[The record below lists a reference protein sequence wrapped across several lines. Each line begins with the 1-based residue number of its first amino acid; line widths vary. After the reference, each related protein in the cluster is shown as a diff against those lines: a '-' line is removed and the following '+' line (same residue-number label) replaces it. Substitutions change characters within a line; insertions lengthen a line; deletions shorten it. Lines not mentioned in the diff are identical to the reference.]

1 MSEEDRPKSPSW
13 KMRSVLR
20 ILTVA
25 AATLLLVGGGL
36 LAHPYYTDLQADQAQ
51 QALAAEFATDS
62 TKEAYVQKDVPDGSP
77 VTRLRISKLGL
88 DTLVVEGATD
98 ESLRSGAARYSH
110 TSMPGEPGNVGIAGH
125 RTTYG
130 KPFHDLD
137 LLGPG
142 DRVMLDTPVGSYV
155 YETVEPFDGHANPWI
170 VTPEAVEV
178 VGPTEEDSLTLT
190 TCHPKGS
197 DRERLI
203 ARLKLVKSPDD
214 P

>member
-1 MSEEDRPKSPSW
+1 MSGEDRPKSASW
-13 KMRSVLR
+13 KMRAALKIV
-20 ILTVA
+20 TVA

-36 LAHPYYTDLQADQAQ
+36 LAHPYYTDLQAHRAQ
-51 QALAAEFATDS
+51 HTLAAEFATES
-62 TKEAYVQKDVPDGSP
+62 TREAYVQKDVPAGSP
-77 VTRLRISKLGL
+77 VTRLRIPKLGL
-88 DTLVVEGATD
+88 DTLVAEGATD

-137 LLGPG
+137 QLAPG
-142 DRVMLDTPVGSYV
+142 DQVVLDTPAGPYV
-155 YETVEPFDGHANPWI
+155 YEMVEPFDEHANPWVVAPDEI
-170 VTPEAVEV
+170 EV
-178 VGPTEEDSLTLT
+178 IGPTEESSLTLT

-203 ARLKLVKSPDD
+203 ARLKLVKPSPN